1 MKRTDQPTGQYK
13 INPKP
18 NTKYAQIYYVI
29 NAGLFFS
36 LDPINLLT
44 TSCNTAYDMIRLLL
58 LMMVVTMMMVVTL
71 MMVLMMAMLLMVVV
85 IRMMV
90 VCGDDADG
98 ELSKNIIMTRYRD

>member
-13 INPKP
+13 IKPNP
-18 NTKYAQIYYVI
+18 NTKYVLIYYVI

-36 LDPINLLT
+36 LDPIPVT
-44 TSCNTAYDMIRLLL
+44 TSCNTANDMIRLLL
-58 LMMVVTMMMVVTL
+58 LMVVVTMMMVVTL